1 MPKEERTM
9 GKLAFLFPGQ
19 GSQYVGMGKDLYD
32 RFDFARNIFQRTDE
46 LAGRPVSTIC
56 FEGPEDQLTLTVNQQ
71 PAVTAVN
78 LSCLEFLRRE
88 GVEPSFVCGHS
99 LGEFS
104 ALHSAGVLGLD
115 DAISLVALR
124 ARLMHREA
132 EANPGAMS
140 AVIGLEFQT
149 VEQIL
154 DNLPGSARVGI
165 ANHNSAE
172 QMVISGDAAAV
183 AAAGEACAAREAKV
197 VPLLVSGAWHSELMR
212 GAVDDFAEAVSVA
225 DIRAPS
231 STVVFNVTA
240 APEADPAAIGQ
251 LMVRQLVSP
260 VRWFDSMHFLIDQ
273 GVDTFVEVGPKSV
286 LKGLLRRIH
295 PDRKA
300 ATMTNVESVKS
311 LTTLVEK
318 WNS

>member
-1 MPKEERTM
+1 M

-19 GSQYVGMGKDLYD
+19 GSQYIGMGKELHDELDY
-32 RFDFARNIFQRTDE
+32 AREIFERTDE
-46 LAGRPVSTIC
+46 LAGRPISATA

-78 LSCLEFLRRE
+78 LCCLEFLRRE
-88 GVEPSFVCGHS
+88 GIAPDFACGHS

-104 ALHSAGVLGLD
+104 ALQAAGVLGRD

-132 EANPGAMS
+132 EAHPGAMS
-140 AVIGLEFQT
+140 AVIGLEFAV
-149 VEQIL
+149 VEEIVSRH
-154 DNLPGSARVGI
+154 PGAAI

-172 QMVISGDAAAV
+172 QVVISGEAGAV
-183 AAAGEACAAREAKV
+183 AGAGEACAAREAKV
-197 VPLLVSGAWHSELMR
+197 VPLPVSGAWHSELMR
-212 GAVDDFAEAVSVA
+212 GAVEDFAEAVNAA
-225 DIRAPS
+225 DVMAPGCS
-231 STVVFNVTA
+231 VVFNVTA
-240 APEADPAAIGQ
+240 GVENDPAAIRE

-260 VRWFDSMHFLIDQ
+260 VRWFDTMLFLVDQ
-273 GVDTFVEVGPKSV
+273 GVDTFVEVGPKTV

-300 ATMTNVESVKS
+300 ATMANVESLKS
-311 LTTLVEK
+311 LRAFVEK
-318 WNS
+318 WQS

>member
-1 MPKEERTM
+1 M

-19 GSQYVGMGKDLYD
+19 GSQYVGMGQELYD
-32 RFDFARNIFQRTDE
+32 RYDYARDIFQRTDE
-46 LAGRPVSTIC
+46 LSGRPVSGIC
-56 FEGPEDQLTLTVNQQ
+56 FEGPEEQLTLTVNQQ

-78 LSCLEFLRRE
+78 LCCLEFLRRE
-88 GVEPSFVCGHS
+88 GIEPDFACGHS

-104 ALHSAGVLGLD
+104 ALHSAGVLGRD
-115 DAISLVALR
+115 DTISLVALR

-140 AVIGLEFQT
+140 AVIGLHVPT
-149 VEQIL
+149 VAEIL
-154 DNLPGSARVGI
+154 EGLPGAGRVGI

-172 QMVISGDAAAV
+172 QIVISGDAPAV

-197 VPLLVSGAWHSELMR
+197 VPLPVSGAWHSELMR
-212 GAVDDFAEAVSVA
+212 GAVDDFAGAVNGAEVQ
-225 DIRAPS
+225 APAC
-231 STVVFNVTA
+231 TVVFNVTA
-240 APEADPAAIGQ
+240 GPESDPAAIRE

-260 VRWFDSMHFLIDQ
+260 VRWFDTMHHLIGQ

-300 ATMTNVESVKS
+300 ATMANVESVKS
-311 LTTLVEK
+311 LSAFVEQWK
-318 WNS
+318 S